1 MVPIPSSVLR
11 QTGLRESLNL
21 GIRIP
26 GHIGRLEKATVINFD
41 DVPSGTVIDTQ
52 YLAQGVTLASVL
64 AGSGARG
71 HAYARNSW
79 NIETAPNGVSVVDP
93 SIAVA
98 LFDDATGY
106 VEVRFAQSHRWVSI
120 DAMPVASPDD
130 FRPITAKPYLEV
142 YDAAGV
148 RLGRASYPL
157 NHGDPAWGN
166 WQRLRLDIGSGTIR
180 SARIGSQRDNGCPVY
195 GVFDQ
200 LMCSNELTR

>member
-1 MVPIPSSVLR
+1 MSTIASSVLK
-11 QTGLRESLNL
+11 QTGLREGLNV

-26 GHIGRLEKATVINFD
+26 GLAGRLEKTIVINFD
-41 DVPSGTVIDTQ
+41 DVPSGTVIDTHYQ
-52 YLAQGVTLASVL
+52 AQGVTLASVL

-93 SIAVA
+93 SIAMA
-98 LFDDATGY
+98 FFDDATGY
-106 VEVRFAQSHRWVSI
+106 VELRFEFPRRWVSI
-120 DAMPVASPDD
+120 DAMPIASPDD

-148 RLGRASYPL
+148 RLGRTVYAPK
-157 NHGDPAWGN
+157 HGDAAWGT
-166 WQRLRLDIGSGTIR
+166 WQRLRLDVAGSTIR

-200 LMCSNELTR
+200 LMVSNELTR